1 MPTVLPFHRAVV
13 DDPAFAGDQ
22 FAVHTRW
29 IETEMT
35 AAFEPQLRAG
45 PDRAAEAPAREA
57 ITVEV
62 GGKRLEV
69 TVPAAL
75 SLPAARRHGSRLVRT
90 SACAARRARRCPRPG
105 RRGGGDSLVTPMQGT
120 IVKIVA
126 AEGTQVSAG
135 DTVVILEA
143 MKMEQPLTAH
153 KDGTVTGLAVEVGQ
167 TVSADTEICQIKD

>member
-1 MPTVLPFHRAVV
+1 M
-13 DDPAFAGDQ
+13 
-22 FAVHTRW
+22 HTRW
-29 IETEMT
+29 IETEMA
-35 AAFEPQLRAG
+35 AAFEPQPSA
-45 PDRAAEAPAREA
+45 PAAEAAARET

-69 TVPAAL
+69 VVPAVCRC
-75 SLPAARRHGSRLVRT
+75 RRVRRRSRIVRT
-90 SACAARRARRCPRPG
+90 SACAARRRPPLPEAG
-105 RRGGGDSLVTPMQGT
+105 SSGGSGDSLVTPMQGT

-167 TVSADTEICQIKD
+167 TVTADTEICQIKD

>member
-1 MPTVLPFHRAVV
+1 
-13 DDPAFAGDQ
+13 
-22 FAVHTRW
+22 VHTRW

-35 AAFEPQLRAG
+35 AVFEPQSSA
-45 PDRAAEAPAREA
+45 PAAEAAARET

-69 TVPAAL
+69 VVPANLSVPAA
-75 SLPAARRHGSRLVRT
+75 SGAGQGSSERVRAPRG
-90 SACAARRARRCPRPG
+90 SAHRSQG
-105 RRGGGDSLVTPMQGT
+105 RSGGAGGDSLVTPMQGT

-126 AEGTQVSAG
+126 AEGTPVSAG

-153 KDGTVTGLAVEVGQ
+153 KDGTVTGMAVEVGQ
-167 TVSADTEICQIKD
+167 TVTADTEICQIKD

>member
-1 MPTVLPFHRAVV
+1 MRA
-13 DDPAFAGDQ
+13 
-22 FAVHTRW
+22 
-29 IETEMT
+29 
-35 AAFEPQLRAG
+35 
-45 PDRAAEAPAREA
+45 RAALA
-57 ITVEV
+57 
-62 GGKRLEV
+62 
-69 TVPAAL
+69 
-75 SLPAARRHGSRLVRT
+75 
-90 SACAARRARRCPRPG
+90 AARRA
-105 RRGGGDSLVTPMQGT
+105 GGAASGDSLVTPMQGT